1 MNFLYINT
9 SELQVVGFHIRY
21 VVDGEGI
28 LSERYA
34 CMYIINLG
42 LGICKNRPWHVFRS
56 FQCLAG
62 ELNEI
67 I

>member
-1 MNFLYINT
+1 M
-9 SELQVVGFHIRY
+9 QVVGFHIRY

-34 CMYIINLG
+34 CIYIIHLG

-62 ELNEI
+62 ELTESI
-67 I
+67 